1 MVGVYVLSCSPDVGF
16 GHVTSFSLTVDGMC
30 FPTLWL
36 WVGQVVCFG
45 QLDTSEF
52 DTCRDLMC
60 AGLFLS
66 VSLHEND
73 MPQLAL

>member
-1 MVGVYVLSCSPDVGF
+1 MVGVYVLSCTPDVGL
-16 GHVTSFSLTVDGMC
+16 GHVTSFSLTMDGMW
-30 FPTLWL
+30 FLTLWL

-52 DTCRDLMC
+52 DIHRDLTC
-60 AGLFLS
+60 ARLFVS